1 MFKSLI
7 KFWNKPYPAME
18 EPKDNLWLAIIF
30 GSFVFLFLLVF
41 QPFDF
46 IDHQKN
52 TILVSAG
59 FGVVTS
65 IIVIL
70 NFSFLNNFVHK
81 FVSSD
86 DWKLKHTFYAS
97 IWNISTIAIGNYFY
111 MVATSDIDNNFNEMF
126 KALYYTVSIGIFPV
140 IIILV
145 YSEHQLLKKNQIKVA
160 ETVSIIENRPA
171 IFKTK
176 ENNQKEILIK
186 ADIAADDFFL
196 DIRNL
201 AFIKAEGN
209 YSTFFLE
216 NSDDN
221 TGIIKRISL
230 KSVEEQLKIF
240 PNILRCHRSYII
252 NIDKIK
258 NVSGNARNISVS
270 FEIHDV
276 AIPISRTKEKEILAS
291 IRHLG

>member
-1 MFKSLI
+1 
-7 KFWNKPYPAME
+7 ME
-18 EPKDNLWLAIIF
+18 EPKDNLWLALIF

-41 QPFDF
+41 EPFDF

-52 TILVSAG
+52 PTLISAG

-70 NFSFLNNFVHK
+70 NFAILSSFVRK

-111 MVATSDIDNNFNEMF
+111 MVATSDIDNNFSEMF

-145 YSEHQLLKKNQIKVA
+145 YSEHQLLKKNQIIVA
-160 ETVSIIENRPA
+160 ETVSIIENRTA
-171 IFKTK
+171 VHKNE
-176 ENNQKEILIK
+176 ENNEKEILLK
-186 ADIAADDFFL
+186 ADIAADDFLL
-196 DIRNL
+196 DIRSL

-216 NSDDN
+216 NSDEN

-230 KSVEEQLKIF
+230 KSVEEQLKTF
-240 PNILRCHRSYII
+240 PNIMRCHRSYII

-258 NVSGNARNISVS
+258 NVSGNARNFSVS
-270 FEIHDV
+270 YDIQDI